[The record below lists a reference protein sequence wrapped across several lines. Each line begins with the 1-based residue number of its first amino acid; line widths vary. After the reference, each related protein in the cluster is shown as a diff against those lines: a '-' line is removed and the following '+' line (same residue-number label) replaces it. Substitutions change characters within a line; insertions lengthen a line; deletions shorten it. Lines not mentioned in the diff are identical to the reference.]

1 MALLP
6 SIAAGIP
13 IDEMQSGQNT
23 WLRTVFY
30 DNGSLATGGRA
41 YFDNL
46 APDDQIRFLDALRAR
61 RQVFQQQAAMQATET
76 TPSLAQLYQNAFAEI
91 EPVLDRYATN
101 EKFKDLANDAP
112 AIRIYLSLT
121 GLSPRNGAAWLQSL
135 SGAQQTRVL
144 EAIADRNAVR
154 NIGSRLLAASK
165 ILADPANDVS
175 SAAAGIERS
184 AEDLLRLCNDSGLT
198 ERGRQY
204 LPSLS
209 FERQSTIEYN
219 FSLRSR
225 RRPAIP
231 SPAFSLSVPPT
242 PASDSNLD
250 LDAWRAQ
257 LIGTPAHG
265 SPMPATSQESV
276 FSFPPTPAGGWQA
289 NLDTGEG
296 TSHWHHGATSAAPAH
311 SSVSSFS
318 LPPTP
323 AGGWQANL
331 DAGEGTSHWHHGAT
345 SPPPAHSPIS
355 SFSLPPTPPGGWQA
369 NLDTGEGTSHWH
381 HDATSPPPAHSPVSS
396 FSLPP
401 TPPGGWQ
408 ANLDTGE
415 GASHWH
421 HGATSAAPAHSPVSS
436 FSLPPTPPG
445 GWQANLDT
453 GEGTS
458 HWHHGATSAA
468 PAHSSV
474 SSFSLPPTPAGG
486 WQANLDAGEGTSHWH
501 HGATSTPPARS
512 PESLFSLPPT
522 PSGGWLPDLNA
533 REGSPHWHDEAAS
546 APPAYSREFSLSLP
560 ATPAAGSHLDL
571 NLDAWHEQLV
581 GEPIR
586 PMQPPRSPSPVHRPP
601 VAPSTDVH
609 AGDASGSRNP
619 RLPPSYGSVAAA
631 AKARQARERHQKAF
645 AEIAPVLGRY
655 AVDEKITEVAQEAPS
670 IITFMTKAGLKAP
683 QGEAW
688 YANLNEDQQ
697 TLVREAIN
705 DRNAMQNIGRYMVQI
720 SELFADPANDLSAV
734 ATRTG
739 LDLQDLRRVFTE
751 SGMTERGA
759 QYLSRLRSERQ
770 IRVTQNIQLRN
781 LPFRSITVPDVG
793 ATLPRPWLL
802 DTAAGEG
809 SSRGQGTSSRA
820 PRAPDEQQL
829 ASIVDAIGTVP
840 IGDLQ
845 HRVAVPLADYFVPGD
860 GITEKGFRFLRTL
873 SEQQQTHLQF
883 ALSIPRDVMTFY
895 EINALL
901 DRYEAGVANGELRP
915 EMPNL
920 SSYLTEGG
928 GLGRM
933 GGTVWFRHLPPDR
946 QARITRAIEN
956 RQIIT
961 AIGPR
966 FTKIASTFSNPAND
980 MDRVARRAGVSVEQL
995 ARFLTEDGLTPL
1007 GQRFLDTCDN
1017 RTRQVIEANIAMR
1030 RR

>member
-6 SIAAGIP
+6 SIAAGVP

-265 SPMPATSQESV
+265 SPMPATSQESL

-289 NLDTGEG
+289 NLD
-296 TSHWHHGATSAAPAH
+296 A
-311 SSVSSFS
+311 
-318 LPPTP
+318 
-323 AGGWQANL
+323 
-331 DAGEGTSHWHHGAT
+331 
-345 SPPPAHSPIS
+345 
-355 SFSLPPTPPGGWQA
+355 
-369 NLDTGEGTSHWH
+369 
-381 HDATSPPPAHSPVSS
+381 
-396 FSLPP
+396 
-401 TPPGGWQ
+401 
-408 ANLDTGE
+408 GE

-421 HGATSAAPAHSPVSS
+421 HGATSAAPAHSSVSS